1 MTAFEEEHM
10 PLKIMPHGRLQEWVA
25 EEKGFFTAEGLDY
38 TFLLNSGD
46 YGIHSVQR
54 DEGGEVRTGAFETFE
69 AGRDGADVS
78 CACHWATN
86 AAAGE
91 RSGHLVTTA
100 YSVAPCAIVVPPE
113 SPVRRPE
120 DLAGVPIAVGYHS
133 GSHFATVQAL
143 EGVLGPDEAKLTFQ
157 GPPNERLDA
166 LLQRG
171 VQAATAW
178 GVPLYIAEAFGFR
191 KVVDA
196 TFMIGFLVT
205 GSEAS
210 KADIDKYL
218 AALRRAQ
225 MEIDLRPEL
234 YKHYHL
240 RSVPEKYRDQ
250 VDVRAFGTGE
260 RIVFLEYT
268 RENFEATRQWTEA
281 HDLFSGPPSA
291 GYDQAALV
299 LYRTGRAGRLLD
311 ADTRPVLGALADL
324 PHHAG
329 GGHVEH
335 VHGQGL
341 LVGQHERAGVHDAH
355 PGRQRLVVG
364 QPGEPDRV
372 RVEVR
377 VGVVDPV
384 HAALGHQQRVGV
396 QFERSLH
403 SRVVGGDVGLA
414 DAAGQQHDHAALQV
428 MHGAEPDEGLGHAV
442 DRHRGHHPHVGFG
455 PGRERAPEHQRVHDR
470 AEHADVVRLG
480 PADAPALGHPAAEV
494 VAAADDHRHL
504 HAEIVYGENLLGHPG
519 QAGRVDPGASRS
531 GECLA
536 TELDDDPAI
545 ARHSALHPAGN
556 PQSWLPGVATPPT
569 VPYAG
574 TPSRALLST

>member
-1 MTAFEEEHM
+1 M

-54 DEGGEVRTGAFETFE
+54 DDSGEVRTGAFETFG

-91 RSGHLVTTA
+91 RSGQLVTEA

-120 DLAGVPIAVGYHS
+120 DLAGVPVGVGYHS

-143 EGVLGPDEAKLTFQ
+143 DGVLGPDEARLTFQ

-166 LLQRG
+166 LLQRD
-171 VQAATAW
+171 VQAATVW
-178 GVPLYIAEAFGFR
+178 GVPLYVAEAFGFR

-205 GSEAS
+205 GSQAS
-210 KADIDKYL
+210 KDDIGKYL

-260 RIVFLEYT
+260 RIVFLPYT
-268 RENFEATRQWTEA
+268 SEVFDATRQWTEA
-281 HDLFSGPPSA
+281 RNLFSGAPSA
-291 GYDQAALV
+291 GYDEVALV
-299 LYRTGRAGRLLD
+299 LSRT
-311 ADTRPVLGALADL
+311 
-324 PHHAG
+324 
-329 GGHVEH
+329 
-335 VHGQGL
+335 
-341 LVGQHERAGVHDAH
+341 
-355 PGRQRLVVG
+355 
-364 QPGEPDRV
+364 DRGNPRYLTLI
-372 RVEVR
+372 RV
-377 VGVVDPV
+377 PCS
-384 HAALGHQQRVGV
+384 APSQI
-396 QFERSLH
+396 
-403 SRVVGGDVGLA
+403 SRIT
-414 DAAGQQHDHAALQV
+414 
-428 MHGAEPDEGLGHAV
+428 
-442 DRHRGHHPHVGFG
+442 
-455 PGRERAPEHQRVHDR
+455 
-470 AEHADVVRLG
+470 
-480 PADAPALGHPAAEV
+480 PAAATSNTCMV
-494 VAAADDHRHL
+494 RDCSLASTNALVSMMRTPAAS
-504 HAEIVYGENLLGHPG
+504 
-519 QAGRVDPGASRS
+519 ASS
-531 GECLA
+531 
-536 TELDDDPAI
+536 
-545 ARHSALHPAGN
+545 
-556 PQSWLPGVATPPT
+556 
-569 VPYAG
+569 
-574 TPSRALLST
+574 